1 MNTLTMAVP
10 EISEKYHI
18 YPLYKRNSMKY
29 NLVFDSENHKN
40 ANIAGI
46 LVVFLRSKMSTISS
60 FWFVLKYFSSFF
72 A

>member
-1 MNTLTMAVP
+1 MFQR
-10 EISEKYHI
+10 Y
-18 YPLYKRNSMKY
+18 MKLLLVSFLPMCY